1 MPHMVL
7 CLQFRMYALTQRLC
21 DISLPKYLLLLAA
34 CNGVSNNKPGRTGQ
48 LVSPL
53 QNGLP
58 TFDVRNDHID
68 SRCKGL

>member
-7 CLQFRMYALTQRLC
+7 WLQSRIHNLTQRLRV
-21 DISLPKYLLLLAA
+21 ISLPKLLLLLAA
-34 CNGVSNNKPGRTGQ
+34 CNGVTNSKLGRAGQ

-58 TFDVRNDHID
+58 TFDVLNDHID
-68 SRCKGL
+68 SRCSGF